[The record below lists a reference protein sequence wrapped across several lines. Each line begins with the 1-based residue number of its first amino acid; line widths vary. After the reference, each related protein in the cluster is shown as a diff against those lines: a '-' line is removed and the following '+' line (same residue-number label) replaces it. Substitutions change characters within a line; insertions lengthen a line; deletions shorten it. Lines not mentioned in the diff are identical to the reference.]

1 LGNFIIRDYINPSLD
16 TTISAISHLIY
27 LLSKNN
33 DEWQKLQHHPSLS
46 RNAVAEAIRLGSPIR
61 SFSRITTKEVEI
73 ENFKIPKNSR
83 VMMLFASANRDELV
97 YDNPNQ
103 FNINR
108 NFKEHL
114 GFGHGIHSCVGMHLA
129 QIEMMSLLEAMIPYV
144 KRIETG
150 KPQPLMNN
158 TICGFSKLPTKL
170 IPI

>member
-1 LGNFIIRDYINPSLD
+1 
-16 TTISAISHLIY
+16 
-27 LLSKNN
+27 
-33 DEWQKLQHHPSLS
+33 
-46 RNAVAEAIRLGSPIR
+46 
-61 SFSRITTKEVEI
+61 
-73 ENFKIPKNSR
+73 
-83 VMMLFASANRDELV
+83 MLFASANRDELA